1 MAEENTPIYSE
12 MPVLNPATF
21 SRDEMLQIV
30 DTFKDTDQGP
40 ATIVAKTLAGEV
52 GQDAPG
58 LFTYE
63 SLKDGT
69 APFFDFS
76 DQYKGVA
83 PSARG
88 LTDEEIISIFAVD
101 PEGNPIMPGEFKS
114 GFMREILPQSL
125 SVAGG
130 FKGGQKL
137 MSVAPKHPYVQAGA
151 GIVGFLGGMFVG
163 GETGKVITD
172 VTMGE
177 ERPHTP
183 GQTAAYEQGK
193 TAAGVIG
200 WLPLPFMV
208 NPKITFGAAAYL
220 DNLAKEGVEK
230 GPRAMRFLRGSERL
244 LGKVGQGARDN
255 KAGTVVGELALG
267 AGATFAAGAAEKQYP
282 NEPLPRIGYEFLGS
296 GGGMLLGAPLT
307 TLVENFDSL
316 KTGYRSMRE
325 QARVGGISQALN
337 PVKQYRQGRAVTRIL
352 EILEETGEDPKAVIE
367 RLEASSLNGV
377 LLDAD
382 GQPIQLT
389 AGTKSASPALLAIE
403 KSLDQLGM
411 GLGKERT
418 AGAKSAIAAL
428 RTTILALS
436 NSDEQ
441 AALQAAADI
450 SESVFA
456 ANLNNNLRQATD
468 NVVAAFE
475 NVAPGNESNIRL
487 SERLYDVVQNQMSLA
502 RRQEKQLWNNVP
514 NIEVTNFVD
523 EAGEATNVPNF
534 ITVWENTFAGA
545 PQPYRD
551 KYMTKLKYL
560 GRFVDDKKADLGLN
574 VDSDGNPVPPTG
586 NLTTQDLTYMR
597 SLALDEASE
606 AMAAGNRKSA
616 SIAYQMADAIL
627 QDLNNVPP
635 APDQQ
640 NFRAAYDQAR
650 VYSKALNDTF
660 TRAFAGDALETTT
673 DRGLR
678 IAPELLANRLLQG
691 GNDPTYLRIQQIND
705 IGTFQMENGIEG
717 AENTVATLRGVQE
730 SILRNARAEAFNP
743 ETGQISLD
751 SLQKWMAKNK
761 EILDTFPALREDLQN
776 VESAQILLND
786 TTQAAK
792 MRQAEEAAQV
802 SFYDIM
808 NPVMG
813 DGRRLHG
820 TESPTTAITK
830 AINSKAPYRNL
841 NRILDL
847 VKSTPDEALR
857 EQAMKGLRSTI
868 MEWAGTKAG
877 LSSSGTFSPTVLYQQ
892 MFKPLKG
899 SKSDLSLMD
908 WMVENKVM
916 GEQRSATMREF
927 LTEMVRFEAAEVD
940 GSIGELVDR
949 AGPILDFYL
958 AISGSALGTR
968 MQKVFTGGQSGPG
981 ALVAAGKGA
990 ETMRNIFADIPAALQ
1005 TDVMSEIMR
1014 NPELLAAMMRRP
1026 RTDAIGARLKGY
1038 IGDTLKKG
1046 GFKPVRSVVPG
1057 TGREI
1062 REEVDQRLAPDAFAP
1077 QPEEQNLPPANQQGA
1092 LNPPVQAIPT
1102 PISGPAPSPVQPQP
1116 AAVQTASR
1124 GSGPVDRARF
1134 AALFPEDRELLG
1146 IGSLMGQG

>member
-1 MAEENTPIYSE
+1 MAEENTPTYTE
-12 MPVLNPATF
+12 MPVLKPATF
-21 SRDEMLQIV
+21 SRDQMLQIV
-30 DTFKDTDQGP
+30 DTFKDTDQGA
-40 ATIVAKTLAGEV
+40 ATVVAKTLAGEV

-63 SLKDGT
+63 SLRDGT

-76 DQYKGVA
+76 EQYKGVA
-83 PSARG
+83 PNNRA

-101 PEGNPIMPGEFKS
+101 TEGNPIMPGEFQS
-114 GFMREILPQSL
+114 GFMREIIPQGLSL
-125 SVAGG
+125 AGG

-137 MSVAPKHPYVQAGA
+137 MQVAPKHPYVQAGA
-151 GIVGFLGGMFVG
+151 GVVGFLGGMFAG
-163 GETGKVITD
+163 GKAGEVITD

-193 TAAGVIG
+193 TAAGVVG

-208 NPKITFGAAAYL
+208 SPKITFGAAAYL
-220 DNLAKEGVEK
+220 DNLAKEGIEK

-255 KAGTVVGELALG
+255 KAGTIVGESALG
-267 AGATFAAGAAEKQYP
+267 AGAVFGAGAAETQYP

-307 TLVENFDSL
+307 TLVENFDGL
-316 KTGYRSMRE
+316 KTGFRSLSDQYR
-325 QARVGGISQALN
+325 AGGAGQVLN

-352 EILEETGEDPKAVIE
+352 EILEEAGEDPKAIIE

-377 LLDAD
+377 LLDEA
-382 GQPIQLT
+382 GNPIKLT
-389 AGTKSASPALLAIE
+389 AGAKSGSPALLAIE

-418 AGAKSAIAAL
+418 AGAKSAISAL

-450 SESVFA
+450 SESVFR
-456 ANLNNNLRQATD
+456 ANLDNNLRQATD
-468 NVVAAFE
+468 RVVTAFE
-475 NVAPGNESNIRL
+475 NIAPGKESNIQL
-487 SERLYDVVQNQMSLA
+487 SEKLYDVVSNQMELA

-514 NIEVTNFVD
+514 NVEITSFVD

-534 ITVWENTFAGA
+534 ITVWENTFATA
-545 PQPYRD
+545 PQRYRD

-560 GRFVDDKKADLGLN
+560 GGFVDDKKADLGLLT
-574 VDSDGNPVPPTG
+574 DTDGNPIPPTG
-586 NLTTQDLTYMR
+586 NLTTKDLTYMR

-616 SIAYQMADAIL
+616 SIAYQMADAL
-627 QDLNNVPP
+627 LRDLGNVPP
-635 APDQQ
+635 EPGQQ

-691 GNDPTYLRIQQIND
+691 GNDPTYLRVQQIND

-717 AENTVATLRGVQE
+717 AEQTVATLRGVQE

-743 ETGQISLD
+743 ETGKISLD
-751 SLQKWMAKNK
+751 SLQKWMGKNK
-761 EILDTFPALREDLQN
+761 DILATFPALRDDLLDA
-776 VESAQILLND
+776 EKAAILLND
-786 TTQAAK
+786 TSQAAK

-847 VKSTPDEALR
+847 VESTPDEALR
-857 EQAMKGLRSTI
+857 EQAMRGLRSTV

-908 WMVENKVM
+908 WMVENQVM
-916 GEQRSATMREF
+916 GKQQSNSLREF

-958 AISGSALGTR
+958 AISGSAIGTR
-968 MQKVFTGGQSGPG
+968 MQKVFTGGSAGPG
-981 ALVAAGKGA
+981 AITAASKGA
-990 ETMRNIFADIPAALQ
+990 DTMRNIFADIPAALQ

-1014 NPELLAAMMRRP
+1014 NPELLAAMMRKP
-1026 RTDAIGARLKGY
+1026 RTDAIGKRLRGY

-1046 GFKPVRSVVPG
+1046 GFKPVRSILPG

-1062 REEVDQRLAPDAFAP
+1062 REEVDQMLAPDAFAP
-1077 QPEEQNLPPANQQGA
+1077 PSEQQNMPSNNQQGA
-1092 LNPPVQAIPT
+1092 LNPPVQTPT
-1102 PISGPAPSPVQPQP
+1102 KNSGPALGPVNPPP
-1116 AAVQTASR
+1116 AAVKTASQ
-1124 GSGPVDRARF
+1124 GSGPVDRTKF

-1146 IGSLMGQG
+1146 IGSLMGQV